1 MIRGVLDRLSRSD
14 RVNFLLTNGIP
25 RRLAT
30 NAMGWLSRTEQPLIR
45 DAALAIWR
53 LFSDL
58 DLSDAAGAPFPS
70 LHACFTRRLLPGARP
85 FAADPAI
92 LAAPCDAIVGAH
104 GRVTAGEMLQIK
116 GFSYRL
122 ADLLDD
128 PAHAASL
135 EGGTYV
141 TLRLTAAMYHRFH
154 APADCVVKAVTHI
167 FGDVWNV
174 NPPSLRRVTR
184 LYCRNE
190 RAVLRATLPATG
202 HTVTLVPVAA
212 ILVAGIRLGFMAL
225 PTGPARKT
233 RWSAACH
240 APMRKGDEMG
250 WFEHGSTIILIA
262 APGFSVSPNVA
273 EGAAIRAGQALL
285 RLQSRTPLTATP
297 RSTISQTQGTQRT
310 DDQSRF
316 RDPA

>member
-1 MIRGVLDRLSRSD
+1 MIRGVLARLSRSD

-30 NAMGWLSRTEQPLIR
+30 AAMGWISRTEQPFIR

-85 FAADPAI
+85 FVADPAI

-104 GRVTAGEMLQIK
+104 GTVTAGELLQIK
-116 GFSYRL
+116 GFSYSL

-128 PAHAASL
+128 EAHAASL

-154 APADCVVKAVTHI
+154 APADCVVSAVTHI

-174 NPPSLRRVTR
+174 NPPTLRRVER

-190 RAVLRATLPATG
+190 RAVVRTKLSETG
-202 HTVTLVPVAA
+202 HAVTLVPVAA

-225 PTGPARKT
+225 PTGPARRT
-233 RWSAACH
+233 RWSAGCDVAL
-240 APMRKGDEMG
+240 RKGEEMG
-250 WFEHGSTIILIA
+250 WFEHGSTIVLIA
-262 APGFSVSPNVA
+262 APGFLVCPGVA
-273 EGAAIRAGQALL
+273 EGAVIRAGEALL
-285 RLQSRTPLTATP
+285 RAP
-297 RSTISQTQGTQRT
+297 
-310 DDQSRF
+310 F
-316 RDPA
+316 

>member
-1 MIRGVLDRLSRSD
+1 MIRGVLARLSRSD

-30 NAMGWLSRTEQPLIR
+30 NAMGWISRSEQPLIR
-45 DAALAIWR
+45 DTALAIWR
-53 LFSDL
+53 LFSAL

-85 FAADPAI
+85 FVADPAI

-104 GRVTAGEMLQIK
+104 GKVTAGEMLQIK

-135 EGGTYV
+135 EGGTYI

-154 APADCVVKAVTHI
+154 APADCVVTAVTHI

-174 NPPSLRRVTR
+174 NPPTLRRVKR

-190 RAVLRATLPATG
+190 RAVVRTTLAATG
-202 HTVTLVPVAA
+202 LAVTLVPVAA
-212 ILVAGIRLGFMAL
+212 VLVAGIRLGFLDL
-225 PTGPARKT
+225 PTGLGRKV
-233 RWSAACH
+233 RWSAVCDVAL
-240 APMRKGDEMG
+240 RKGEEMG
-250 WFEHGSTIILIA
+250 WFEHGSTIVLIA
-262 APGFSVSPNVA
+262 APGFSVCPGVV
-273 EGAAIRAGQALL
+273 EGGLIRAGEGLL
-285 RLQSRTPLTATP
+285 RVA
-297 RSTISQTQGTQRT
+297 G
-310 DDQSRF
+310 
-316 RDPA
+316 